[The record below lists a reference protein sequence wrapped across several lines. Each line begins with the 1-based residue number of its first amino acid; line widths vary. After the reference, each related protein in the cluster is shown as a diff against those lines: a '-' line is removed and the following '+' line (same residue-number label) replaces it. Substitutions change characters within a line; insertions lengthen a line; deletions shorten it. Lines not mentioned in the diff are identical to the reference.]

1 MKFRHALIV
10 GKFAPPHRGHQHL
23 IDAALAESER
33 VTVLCYAVP
42 DFTAMPNQ
50 QRAQWLR
57 ALYPGIDVFTP
68 ENAPRDDASDEA
80 QQAFVR
86 DWLAARAVVVDAV
99 FSSEAYGDTFAK
111 RLGTGISH
119 HQIDPPRL
127 RIPISA
133 TAIRSDVHA
142 HREWLDPSIYR
153 HFVDRVVLLGAESTG
168 KSTLTAA
175 LAQHYATAY
184 VPEIGRVVWE
194 EKNGRLD
201 WRDYVDIAR
210 RHREAED
217 AAAAQAKRFL
227 FVDTNAI
234 TTLLLGFCYRQLD
247 VAPPELLAWA
257 DECKTRYAYTF
268 VCDDDIEFEQDGW
281 RDDTSWRE
289 RVQGM
294 VLYDLTIRGIAHR
307 VVRGPLAARLDQV
320 SRLLDGDRQ
329 DLTAR
334 DSRA

>member
-10 GKFAPPHRGHQHL
+10 GKFAPPHRGHQYL

-57 ALYPGIDVFTP
+57 ALYPRIEVATP
-68 ENAPRDDASDEA
+68 EHAPSDDTTDEM

-86 DWLAARAVVVDAV
+86 GWLAARGVVVDAV
-99 FSSEAYGDTFAK
+99 FSSEAYGEAFAK
-111 RLGTGISH
+111 RLGIGISH
-119 HQIDPPRL
+119 HRIDLPRQ
-127 RIPISA
+127 RIPITA
-133 TAIRSDVHA
+133 TAIRSDVYA
-142 HREWLDPSIYR
+142 HRQWLHPSIYR
-153 HFVDRVVLLGAESTG
+153 HFVHRVVLLGAESTG

-175 LAQHYATAY
+175 LARHYDTVH
-184 VPEIGRVVWE
+184 VPEIGRTVWE
-194 EKNGRLD
+194 EKGGRLD
-201 WRDYVDIAR
+201 CQDYIDIAR
-210 RHREAED
+210 RHREAEN

-247 VAPPELLAWA
+247 AAPTELLEWA
-257 DECKTRYAYTF
+257 DECKARYAYTF
-268 VCDDDIEFEQDGW
+268 VCDDDIAFEQDGW
-281 RDDTSWRE
+281 RDDASWRE

-294 VLYDLTIRGIAHR
+294 VLYDLAIRGIAHR
-307 VVRGPLAARLDQV
+307 VLRGPLAARIDQAARV
-320 SRLLDGDRQ
+320 LNGDTV

>member
-23 IDAALAESER
+23 LDAALAESER

-57 ALYPGIDVFTP
+57 DLYPSLDIFTP
-68 ENAPRDDASDEA
+68 ENAPRDDAGDEV

-86 DWLAARAVVVDAV
+86 DWLAAHGIRVDAV
-99 FSSEAYGDTFAK
+99 FSSEAYGNTFAR
-111 RLGTGISH
+111 RLGAGISH
-119 HQIDPPRL
+119 HQLDPLRR

-133 TAIRSDVHA
+133 TAIRGDVHS
-142 HREWLDPSIYR
+142 HQEWLHPSIYR
-153 HFVDRVVLLGAESTG
+153 HFVRLVVLLGAESTG
-168 KSTLTAA
+168 KSTLTKA
-175 LAQHYATAY
+175 LAGHYDTAY
-184 VPEIGRVVWE
+184 VPEIGRAVWE
-194 EKNGRLD
+194 EKGGRLD
-201 WRDYVDIAR
+201 CQDYVDIAR
-210 RHREAED
+210 RHRAAEEAT
-217 AAAAQAKRFL
+217 AAQAKRFL

-247 VAPPELLAWA
+247 VAPRELLQWA
-257 DECKTRYAYTF
+257 DECKARYAYTF
-268 VCDDDIEFEQDGW
+268 VCGDDIAFQQDGW
-281 RDDTSWRE
+281 RDDVSWRE

-294 VLYDLTIRGIAHR
+294 VLYDLAIRGIAHR
-307 VVRGPLAARLDQV
+307 VVRGPLAARIDQV
-320 SRLLDGDRQ
+320 ACALECDTI